1 MQTHL
6 TRTVRD
12 NAGHV
17 HPRGEHVTI
26 LGHWLELGT
35 HRDLLRARWDSGDTA
50 ILLPEDVEEDWPSW
64 RAHHDLSARLIDD

>member
-12 NAGHV
+12 NAGHI
-17 HPRGEHVTI
+17 HNRGEHVTV

-35 HRDLLRARWDSGDTA
+35 HRDLLRARWDSGVTV
-50 ILLPEDVEEDWPSW
+50 ILLPEDVEEDSHNGTHITTFGSPD
-64 RAHHDLSARLIDD
+64 R

>member
-12 NAGHV
+12 NAGRIHN
-17 HPRGEHVTI
+17 RGEHLTI

-35 HRDLLRARWDSGDTA
+35 HRDLLRARWDSGDSV
-50 ILLPEDVEEDWPSW
+50 ILLPEDVEED
-64 RAHHDLSARLIDD
+64 

>member
-17 HPRGEHVTI
+17 HKRGEHVTI

-35 HRDLLRARWDSGDTA
+35 HRDLLRARWDSGVTA
-50 ILLPEDVEEDWPSW
+50 ILLPEDVEEDSHNGTHITTFDSPD
-64 RAHHDLSARLIDD
+64 R

>member
-12 NAGHV
+12 NAGHI
-17 HPRGEHVTI
+17 HHRGEHVTI

-35 HRDLLRARWDSGDTA
+35 HRLVAGPVGQRRCGHAAAPGRRGGLAR
-50 ILLPEDVEEDWPSW
+50 
-64 RAHHDLSARLIDD
+64 

>member
-17 HPRGEHVTI
+17 HKRGEHVTI

-50 ILLPEDVEEDWPSW
+50 ILLPEDVEED
-64 RAHHDLSARLIDD
+64 

>member
-12 NAGHV
+12 NAGRIHN
-17 HPRGEHVTI
+17 RGEHVTI

-50 ILLPEDVEEDWPSW
+50 ILLPEDVEEISHNDTHITAFGSPD
-64 RAHHDLSARLIDD
+64 R

>member
-12 NAGHV
+12 NAGRIHN
-17 HPRGEHVTI
+17 RGEHVTI

-35 HRDLLRARWDSGDTA
+35 HRDLLQARWDSGDTA
-50 ILLPEDVEEDWPSW
+50 ILLPEDVEED
-64 RAHHDLSARLIDD
+64 